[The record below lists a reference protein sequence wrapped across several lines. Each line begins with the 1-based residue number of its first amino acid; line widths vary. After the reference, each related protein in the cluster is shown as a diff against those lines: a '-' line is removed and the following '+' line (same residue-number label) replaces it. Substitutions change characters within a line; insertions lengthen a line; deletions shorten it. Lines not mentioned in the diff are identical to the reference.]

1 MTHARERL
9 NADVLRAVETLT
21 RDAIHNGAR
30 AVILTGSHARGDA
43 HLESD
48 IDLHIIGDGPA
59 YELSRSTS
67 QLVSISWR
75 SAEQHRITFRSP
87 GEAGGAIPGW
97 RQAVIRYDPDDIAAT
112 LQQEAL
118 EWTWDTI
125 GATEIDRWVAEEL
138 TGYAEEVHK
147 LVIALDHH
155 RMLAAAVQR
164 SILALRLGIIM
175 GVHHRLLY
183 ESENVLWGLVNQIM
197 GSDWAQAQ
205 SAALGLD
212 GESLRTSCLAA
223 LDLFVIAAGTVR
235 GHLDARQLAV
245 VQHALALIDRVR
257 IAPNSSGRG
266 GSLENPMP

>member
-1 MTHARERL
+1 MARPTSFPVQHHNSFRYRGVPRSST
-9 NADVLRAVETLT
+9 ASHFGRRA
-21 RDAIHNGAR
+21 RR
-30 AVILTGSHARGDA
+30 AA
-43 HLESD
+43 
-48 IDLHIIGDGPA
+48 
-59 YELSRSTS
+59 
-67 QLVSISWR
+67 Q
-75 SAEQHRITFRSP
+75 SP
-87 GEAGGAIPGW
+87 AGG
-97 RQAVIRYDPDDIAAT
+97 RRSSVTIRTT